1 MNQIRTLVSFFSNL
15 MLDNLDE
22 RSSIRQGLQRLL
34 VLRSFV
40 ATIGLLGFLLFQ
52 ALSNLQGPVTFILS
66 IVLAIFA
73 SVIFGVWRLQ
83 AASVISNA
91 EVFGHLV
98 IDVFFL
104 VLLLVNTG
112 GASNPL
118 ISYLLVLL
126 AVTATLFPKTYVN
139 TFAILSITIYTFFI
153 FLDFQVDHQS
163 NSGAMAQEM
172 SFQIHLL
179 GMWVIFVVS
188 AILISVFITRMAGT
202 IKVREATLAKAREN
216 EIRNEQLVAIGT
228 LAAGTAH
235 ALGTPLS
242 TMAVLLTEL
251 DRCDIKDLDINDVK
265 EDISLLKQQ
274 VTRCKNSLGE
284 LTRYYNKDSG
294 ESNQPVLVSEFAAE
308 LQDYIIN
315 IHPTSK
321 IDFDTGAVSDVNI
334 ASDLSLKH
342 AIINIIE
349 NSIKAA
355 NQQVSVKFSIANPVS
370 DQLEIAISDDGPGI
384 PAEVLEKVGEPFIS
398 MRKESMG
405 IGIFLANAAVQKLNG
420 TIELFNLKQGGAKT
434 LIKLPLPPPAAATT

>member
-1 MNQIRTLVSFFSNL
+1 

-34 VLRSFV
+34 LLRSFV
-40 ATIGLLGFLLFQ
+40 AASGLVIFLLFQ
-52 ALSNLQGPVTFILS
+52 ALSNLQGPVAFILS
-66 IVLAIFA
+66 IVMAIFA
-73 SVIFGVWRLQ
+73 SVIFGIWRLR

-91 EVFGHLV
+91 EVFGHLLF
-98 IDVFFL
+98 DVFFL

-126 AVTATLFPKTYVN
+126 AVTATLLPKPYVN
-139 TFAILSITIYTFFI
+139 SFAISGIAIYTFFI
-153 FLDFQVDHQS
+153 FLDFQVEHQQ
-163 NSGAMAQEM
+163 NMKGQEM
-172 SFQIHLL
+172 SFQLHLV

-188 AILISVFITRMAGT
+188 AILISVFITRMAST
-202 IKVREATLAKAREN
+202 IKVREATLAKSREN

-251 DRCDIKDLDINDVK
+251 DRSDVNDLNINDVK

-274 VTRCKNSLGE
+274 VTRCKNSLAE
-284 LTRYYNKDSG
+284 LTRYYNKDSS
-294 ESNQPVLVSEFAAE
+294 ESNLPVLLSVFSAE
-308 LQDYIIN
+308 IKDYIIN

-321 IDFDTGAVSDVNI
+321 IDFDTACAPDIKV

-355 NQQVSVKFSIANPVS
+355 NNKVLVRFSTSESIS

-434 LIKLPLPPPAAATT
+434 LIKLPLPPSIVT

>member
-1 MNQIRTLVSFFSNL
+1 MAFFSNL

-34 VLRSFV
+34 LLRSFV
-40 ATIGLLGFLLFQ
+40 AASGLVGFLLFQ
-52 ALSNLQGPVTFILS
+52 ALSSLQGPVTFIVS

-73 SVIFGVWRLQ
+73 SVIFGVWRLRTT
-83 AASVISNA
+83 SVISNA
-91 EVFGHLV
+91 EVFGHLLF
-98 IDVFFL
+98 DVFFL
-104 VLLLVNTG
+104 ILLLINTG

-126 AVTATLFPKTYVN
+126 AVTATLLPKTYVN
-139 TFAILSITIYTFFI
+139 SFAISGIAIYTFFI
-153 FLDFQVDHQS
+153 FLDLQVDHQQEMDTA
-163 NSGAMAQEM
+163 GQEM
-172 SFQIHLL
+172 SFQLHLV

-188 AILISVFITRMAGT
+188 AILISVFITRMAST

-251 DRCDIKDLDINDVK
+251 DRSDVNDLNIHEVKD
-265 EDISLLKQQ
+265 DISLLKQQ
-274 VTRCKNSLGE
+274 VTRCKNSLAE
-284 LTRYYNKDSG
+284 LTRYYNKDSS
-294 ESNQPVLVSEFAAE
+294 ESNLPVLLSVFSAE
-308 LQDYIIN
+308 IKDYIIN
-315 IHPTSK
+315 IHPTSE
-321 IDFDTGAVSDVNI
+321 IDFDIACASNIKI

-355 NQQVSVKFSIANPVS
+355 NKQVLVKFSTSKAIS
-370 DQLEIAISDDGPGI
+370 GQLEIAISDDGPGI
-384 PAEVLEKVGEPFIS
+384 PSEVLEKVGEPFIS

-434 LIKLPLPPPAAATT
+434 LIKLPPSVMT

>member
-1 MNQIRTLVSFFSNL
+1 MTQIRAVSAFFSNL

-34 VLRSFV
+34 LLRSFV
-40 ATIGLLGFLLFQ
+40 AASGLVIFLLFQ
-52 ALSNLQGPVTFILS
+52 ALSNLQGPVAFILS
-66 IVLAIFA
+66 IVMAIFA
-73 SVIFGVWRLQ
+73 SVIFGIWRLR

-91 EVFGHLV
+91 EVFGHLLF
-98 IDVFFL
+98 DVFFL

-126 AVTATLFPKTYVN
+126 AVTATLLPKPYVN
-139 TFAILSITIYTFFI
+139 SFAISGIAIYTFFI
-153 FLDFQVDHQS
+153 FLDFQVEHQQ
-163 NSGAMAQEM
+163 NMEGQEM
-172 SFQIHLL
+172 SFQLHLV

-188 AILISVFITRMAGT
+188 AILISVFITRMAST
-202 IKVREATLAKAREN
+202 IKVREATLAKSREN

-251 DRCDIKDLDINDVK
+251 DRSHVNDLNINDVK

-274 VTRCKNSLGE
+274 VTRCKNSLAE
-284 LTRYYNKDSG
+284 LTRYYNKDSS
-294 ESNQPVLVSEFAAE
+294 ESNLPVLLSVFSAE
-308 LQDYIIN
+308 IMDYIIN

-321 IDFDTGAVSDVNI
+321 IDFDTACAPDIKV

-355 NQQVSVKFSIANPVS
+355 NNKVLVKFSTSESIT
-370 DQLEIAISDDGPGI
+370 DQLEIAITDDGPGI

-434 LIKLPLPPPAAATT
+434 LIKLPLPTSMAT

>member
-1 MNQIRTLVSFFSNL
+1 MTQIRAVSAFFSNL

-34 VLRSFV
+34 LLRSFV
-40 ATIGLLGFLLFQ
+40 AASGLVIFLLFQ
-52 ALSNLQGPVTFILS
+52 ALSNLQGPVAFILS
-66 IVLAIFA
+66 IVMAIFA
-73 SVIFGVWRLQ
+73 SVIFGIWRLR

-91 EVFGHLV
+91 EVFGHLLF
-98 IDVFFL
+98 DVFFL

-126 AVTATLFPKTYVN
+126 AVTATLLPKPYVN
-139 TFAILSITIYTFFI
+139 SFAISGIAIYTFFI
-153 FLDFQVDHQS
+153 FLDFQVEHQQ
-163 NSGAMAQEM
+163 NMEGQEM
-172 SFQIHLL
+172 SFQLHLVGL
-179 GMWVIFVVS
+179 WVIFVVS
-188 AILISVFITRMAGT
+188 AILISVFITRMAST
-202 IKVREATLAKAREN
+202 IKVREATLAKSREN

-251 DRCDIKDLDINDVK
+251 DRSHVNDLNINDVK

-274 VTRCKNSLGE
+274 VTRCKNSLAE
-284 LTRYYNKDSG
+284 LTRYYNKDSS
-294 ESNQPVLVSEFAAE
+294 ESNLPVLLSVFSAE
-308 LQDYIIN
+308 IMDYIIN

-321 IDFDTGAVSDVNI
+321 IDFDTACAPDIKV

-355 NQQVSVKFSIANPVS
+355 NNKVLVKFSTSESIT
-370 DQLEIAISDDGPGI
+370 DQLEIAITDDGPGI

-434 LIKLPLPPPAAATT
+434 LIKLPLPTSMAT

>member
-1 MNQIRTLVSFFSNL
+1 MTQIRAVSAFFSNL
-15 MLDNLDE
+15 TLDNLDQ

-34 VLRSFV
+34 LLRSFV
-40 ATIGLLGFLLFQ
+40 AASGLVIFLLFQ
-52 ALSNLQGPVTFILS
+52 ALSNLQGPVAFILS
-66 IVLAIFA
+66 IVMAIFA
-73 SVIFGVWRLQ
+73 SVIFGIWRLR

-91 EVFGHLV
+91 EVFGHLLF
-98 IDVFFL
+98 DVFFL

-126 AVTATLFPKTYVN
+126 AVTATLLPKPYVN
-139 TFAILSITIYTFFI
+139 SFAIAGIAIYTFFI
-153 FLDFQVDHQS
+153 FLDFQVEHQQ
-163 NSGAMAQEM
+163 NMKGQEM
-172 SFQIHLL
+172 SFQLHLV

-188 AILISVFITRMAGT
+188 AILISVFITRMAST
-202 IKVREATLAKAREN
+202 IKVREATLAKSREN

-251 DRCDIKDLDINDVK
+251 DRSDVNDLNINDVK

-274 VTRCKNSLGE
+274 VTRCKNSLAE
-284 LTRYYNKDSG
+284 LTRYYNKDSS
-294 ESNQPVLVSEFAAE
+294 ESNLPVLLSVFSAE
-308 LQDYIIN
+308 IMDYIIN

-321 IDFDTGAVSDVNI
+321 IDFDTACAPDIKV

-355 NQQVSVKFSIANPVS
+355 NNKVLVRFSTSESIS

-434 LIKLPLPPPAAATT
+434 LIKLPLPPSIAT

>member
-1 MNQIRTLVSFFSNL
+1 M
-15 MLDNLDE
+15 E
-22 RSSIRQGLQRLL
+22 G
-34 VLRSFV
+34 
-40 ATIGLLGFLLFQ
+40 
-52 ALSNLQGPVTFILS
+52 
-66 IVLAIFA
+66 
-73 SVIFGVWRLQ
+73 
-83 AASVISNA
+83 
-91 EVFGHLV
+91 
-98 IDVFFL
+98 
-104 VLLLVNTG
+104 
-112 GASNPL
+112 
-118 ISYLLVLL
+118 
-126 AVTATLFPKTYVN
+126 
-139 TFAILSITIYTFFI
+139 
-153 FLDFQVDHQS
+153 
-163 NSGAMAQEM
+163 QEM
-172 SFQIHLL
+172 SFQLHLV

-188 AILISVFITRMAGT
+188 AILISVFITRMAST
-202 IKVREATLAKAREN
+202 IKVREATLAKSREN

-251 DRCDIKDLDINDVK
+251 DRSHVNDLNINDVK

-274 VTRCKNSLGE
+274 VTRCKNSLAE
-284 LTRYYNKDSG
+284 LTRYYNKDSS
-294 ESNQPVLVSEFAAE
+294 ESNLPVLLSVFSAE
-308 LQDYIIN
+308 IMDYIIN

-321 IDFDTGAVSDVNI
+321 IDFDTACAPDIKV

-355 NQQVSVKFSIANPVS
+355 NNKVLVKFSTSESIT
-370 DQLEIAISDDGPGI
+370 DQLEIAITDDGPGI

-434 LIKLPLPPPAAATT
+434 LIKLPLPTSMAT

>member
-1 MNQIRTLVSFFSNL
+1 MTQIRAVSAFFSNL

-34 VLRSFV
+34 LLRSFV
-40 ATIGLLGFLLFQ
+40 AASGLVIFLLFQ
-52 ALSNLQGPVTFILS
+52 ALSNLQGPVAFILS
-66 IVLAIFA
+66 IVMAIFA
-73 SVIFGVWRLQ
+73 SVIFGIWRLR

-91 EVFGHLV
+91 EVFGHLLF
-98 IDVFFL
+98 DVFFL

-126 AVTATLFPKTYVN
+126 AVTATLLPKPYVN
-139 TFAILSITIYTFFI
+139 SFAIAGIAIYTFFI
-153 FLDFQVDHQS
+153 FLDFQVEHQQ
-163 NSGAMAQEM
+163 NMKGQEM
-172 SFQIHLL
+172 SFQLHLV

-188 AILISVFITRMAGT
+188 AILISVFITRMAST
-202 IKVREATLAKAREN
+202 IKVREATLAKSREN

-251 DRCDIKDLDINDVK
+251 DRSDVNDLNINDVK

-274 VTRCKNSLGE
+274 VTRCKNSLAE
-284 LTRYYNKDSG
+284 LTRYYNKDSS
-294 ESNQPVLVSEFAAE
+294 ESNLPVLLSVFSAE
-308 LQDYIIN
+308 IKDYIIN

-321 IDFDTGAVSDVNI
+321 IDFDTACAPDIKV

-355 NQQVSVKFSIANPVS
+355 NNKVLVRFSTSESIS

-405 IGIFLANAAVQKLNG
+405 IGIFLANAAVQKLKG

-434 LIKLPLPPPAAATT
+434 LIKLPLPSSMMT

>member
-1 MNQIRTLVSFFSNL
+1 M
-15 MLDNLDE
+15 
-22 RSSIRQGLQRLL
+22 
-34 VLRSFV
+34 
-40 ATIGLLGFLLFQ
+40 
-52 ALSNLQGPVTFILS
+52 
-66 IVLAIFA
+66 AIFA
-73 SVIFGVWRLQ
+73 SVIFGIWRLR

-91 EVFGHLV
+91 EVFGHLLF
-98 IDVFFL
+98 DVFFL

-126 AVTATLFPKTYVN
+126 AVTATLLPKPYVN
-139 TFAILSITIYTFFI
+139 SFAISGIAIYTFFI
-153 FLDFQVDHQS
+153 FLDFQVEHQQ
-163 NSGAMAQEM
+163 NMEGQEM
-172 SFQIHLL
+172 SFQLHLV

-188 AILISVFITRMAGT
+188 AILISVFITRMAST
-202 IKVREATLAKAREN
+202 IKVREATLAKSREN

-251 DRCDIKDLDINDVK
+251 DRSHVNDLNINDVK

-274 VTRCKNSLGE
+274 VTRCKNSLAE
-284 LTRYYNKDSG
+284 LTRYYNKDSS
-294 ESNQPVLVSEFAAE
+294 ESNLPVLLSVFSAE
-308 LQDYIIN
+308 IMDYIIN

-321 IDFDTGAVSDVNI
+321 IDFDTACAPDIKV

-355 NQQVSVKFSIANPVS
+355 NNKVLVKFSTSESIT
-370 DQLEIAISDDGPGI
+370 DQLEIAITDDGPGI

-434 LIKLPLPPPAAATT
+434 LIKLPLPTSMAT

>member
-1 MNQIRTLVSFFSNL
+1 MTKIRAVSAFFSNL
-15 MLDNLDE
+15 TLDNLDQ

-34 VLRSFV
+34 LLRSFV
-40 ATIGLLGFLLFQ
+40 AASGLVIFLLFQ
-52 ALSNLQGPVTFILS
+52 ALSNLQGPVAFILS
-66 IVLAIFA
+66 IVMAIFA
-73 SVIFGVWRLQ
+73 SVIFGIWRLR
-83 AASVISNA
+83 ATSVISNA
-91 EVFGHLV
+91 EVFGHLLF
-98 IDVFFL
+98 DVFFL

-126 AVTATLFPKTYVN
+126 AVTATLLPKPYVN
-139 TFAILSITIYTFFI
+139 SFAISGIAIYTFFI
-153 FLDFQVDHQS
+153 FLDFQVEHQQ
-163 NSGAMAQEM
+163 NMEGQEM
-172 SFQIHLL
+172 SFQLHLV

-188 AILISVFITRMAGT
+188 AILISVFITRMAST
-202 IKVREATLAKAREN
+202 IKVREATLAKSREN

-251 DRCDIKDLDINDVK
+251 DRSDVNDLNINDVK

-274 VTRCKNSLGE
+274 VTRCKNSLAE
-284 LTRYYNKDSG
+284 LTRYYNKDSS
-294 ESNQPVLVSEFAAE
+294 ESNLPVLLSVFSAE
-308 LQDYIIN
+308 IMDYIIN

-321 IDFDTGAVSDVNI
+321 IDFDTACAPDIKV

-355 NQQVSVKFSIANPVS
+355 NNKVLVKFSTSELIS

-434 LIKLPLPPPAAATT
+434 LIKLPLPPSIVT

>member
-1 MNQIRTLVSFFSNL
+1 MTQIRAVSAFFSNL

-34 VLRSFV
+34 LLRSFV
-40 ATIGLLGFLLFQ
+40 AASGLVIFLLFQ
-52 ALSNLQGPVTFILS
+52 ALSNLQGPVAFILS
-66 IVLAIFA
+66 IVMAIFA
-73 SVIFGVWRLQ
+73 SVIFGIWRLR

-91 EVFGHLV
+91 EVFGHLLF
-98 IDVFFL
+98 DVFFL

-126 AVTATLFPKTYVN
+126 AVTATLLPKPYVN
-139 TFAILSITIYTFFI
+139 SFAISGIAIYTFFI
-153 FLDFQVDHQS
+153 FLDFQVEHQQ
-163 NSGAMAQEM
+163 NMKGQEM
-172 SFQIHLL
+172 SFQLHLV

-188 AILISVFITRMAGT
+188 AILISVFITRMAST
-202 IKVREATLAKAREN
+202 IKVREATLAKSREN

-251 DRCDIKDLDINDVK
+251 DRSHVNDLNINDVK

-274 VTRCKNSLGE
+274 VTRCKNSLAE
-284 LTRYYNKDSG
+284 LTRYYNKDSS
-294 ESNQPVLVSEFAAE
+294 ESNLPVLLSVFSAE
-308 LQDYIIN
+308 IMDYIIN

-321 IDFDTGAVSDVNI
+321 IDFDTACAPDIKV

-355 NQQVSVKFSIANPVS
+355 NNKVLVKFSTSESIT
-370 DQLEIAISDDGPGI
+370 DQLEIAITDDGPGI

-434 LIKLPLPPPAAATT
+434 LIKLPLPTSMAT

>member
-1 MNQIRTLVSFFSNL
+1 MTANKRLLPSFREL
-15 MLDNLDE
+15 LLDNLDE

-34 VLRSFV
+34 LLRSFV
-40 ATIGLLGFLLFQ
+40 AASGIAGFLLFQ
-52 ALSNLQGPVTFILS
+52 AFSSLQGPVLFLLS
-66 IVLAIFA
+66 IVAAIFA
-73 SVIFGVWRLQ
+73 SVAFGIWRLK
-83 AASVISNA
+83 AASVISNG
-91 EVFGHLV
+91 EVFGHLLF
-98 IDVFFL
+98 DVFFL
-104 VLLLVNTG
+104 ILLLLYTG

-126 AVTATLFPKTYVN
+126 AVTATLLPKFYVN
-139 TFAILSITIYTFFI
+139 IFAFSSIAIYTFFI
-153 FLDFQVDHQS
+153 LLDLRSDHS
-163 NSGAMAQEM
+163 SGADAMGQEM
-172 SFQIHLL
+172 TFQLHLV

-188 AILISVFITRMAGT
+188 AILISVFITRMAST

-251 DRCDIKDLDINDVK
+251 DRSNLQDLDLKEVK
-265 EDISLLKQQ
+265 EDISLLKEQ
-274 VTRCKNSLGE
+274 VTRCKDSLGE
-284 LTRYYNKDSG
+284 LTRYYNKDGG
-294 ESNQPVLVSEFAAE
+294 EDQPVPLSVFVSEIK
-308 LQDYIIN
+308 DYIAN
-315 IHPTSK
+315 IHPMSN
-321 IDFDTGAVSDVNI
+321 IDFTTDSDSGLPI

-355 NQQVSVKFSIANPVS
+355 EKQVLVKFYS
-370 DQLEIAISDDGPGI
+370 DESAAEQLEIAISDDGPGI
-384 PAEVLEKVGEPFIS
+384 PPEVLEKVGEPFIS

-405 IGIFLANAAVQKLNG
+405 IGIFLANAAIQKLGG

-434 LIKLPLPPPAAATT
+434 LIKLPLPPVEAAS

>member
-1 MNQIRTLVSFFSNL
+1 MIQIQAIPAFFTSL

-34 VLRSFV
+34 LLRSFV
-40 ATIGLLGFLLFQ
+40 AASGLIGFLLFQ
-52 ALSNLQGPVTFILS
+52 ALSNLQGPVTFIIS

-73 SVIFGVWRLQ
+73 SVIFGLWRLR
-83 AASVISNA
+83 AAFVISNA
-91 EVFGHLV
+91 EVFGHLLF
-98 IDVFFL
+98 DVFFL
-104 VLLLVNTG
+104 VLLLINTG

-126 AVTATLFPKTYVN
+126 AVTATLLPKTYVN
-139 TFAILSITIYTFFI
+139 SFAISAIAIYTFFI
-153 FLDFQVDHQS
+153 FLDLQVDHQREMDVA
-163 NSGAMAQEM
+163 GQEM
-172 SFQIHLL
+172 SFQLHLV

-188 AILISVFITRMAGT
+188 AILISVFITRMART

-251 DRCDIKDLDINDVK
+251 DRSDVNDLNIREVK

-274 VTRCKNSLGE
+274 VTRCKHSLTE
-284 LTRYYNKDSG
+284 LTRYYNKDNS
-294 ESNQPVLVSEFAAE
+294 ESNASTLLSVFSAE
-308 LQDYIIN
+308 IKDYIIN
-315 IHPTSK
+315 IHPTSD
-321 IDFDTGAVSDVNI
+321 IDFDTACAPGVNI

-355 NQQVSVKFSIANPVS
+355 NKRVLVKFSTSASVS
-370 DQLEIAISDDGPGI
+370 NQLEIAISDDGPGV

-398 MRKESMG
+398 ARKESMG
-405 IGIFLANAAVQKLNG
+405 IGIFLANAAIQKLNG

-434 LIKLPLPPPAAATT
+434 LIKLPLPPSVAT